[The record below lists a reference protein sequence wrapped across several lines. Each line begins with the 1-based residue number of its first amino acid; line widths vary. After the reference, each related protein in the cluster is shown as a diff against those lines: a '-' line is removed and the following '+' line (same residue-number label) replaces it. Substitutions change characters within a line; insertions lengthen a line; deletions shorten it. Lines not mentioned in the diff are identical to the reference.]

1 MTQQID
7 TSASERLPAHVLVVE
22 DDAVL
27 GLTIEQALLDAGVAQ
42 VVLSASTE
50 EALRRLREERPDV
63 IVLDVHL
70 ADRDDG
76 WAIAELVRTLG
87 PDSPRIIF
95 STGAP
100 QDIPENVAALGC
112 TLEKPYDA
120 AVLVDLLRQPRRR
133 GIISRLR
140 GALRPFPFRFDR
152 LDCSTLHGVAP
163 PLTTDQEKRPPLQS
177 SEAFSGSYHQPL
189 GREGGL
195 GGDIEDTRH
204 QKGGSLA
211 SQNFFTSAWKRPVS
225 N

>member
-140 GALRPFPFRFDR
+140 GALRSPCPSPVRPADLQR
-152 LDCSTLHGVAP
+152 AARRRATSDNRPRKKASTAE
-163 PLTTDQEKRPPLQS
+163 Q
-177 SEAFSGSYHQPL
+177 
-189 GREGGL
+189 
-195 GGDIEDTRH
+195 
-204 QKGGSLA
+204 
-211 SQNFFTSAWKRPVS
+211 
-225 N
+225 